1 MNDSNLALIYNTRPT
16 QTEVPDTLKERED
29 LRQLVIDY
37 IQNNKLCAPLG
48 LNELKH
54 HATELL
60 KLNGWSPQ
68 YVDFAAVLINNA
80 LWRETVAAIPYNK
93 RLLLMPQC
101 LRSAEKCRAPIDE
114 IGLLCEHCGSCI
126 IHDFKRQAED
136 LGYAVLIAEG
146 SPIVMTLIET
156 GQIEAVVG
164 VSCLS
169 TLEKVF
175 PYMEAGAVPGVAI
188 PLLHDGCKNTAIDTE
203 WLWEAVYEISD
214 NPSIPRLDLKK
225 ERERVDAWFTQEALE
240 SLIETEGTQT
250 EAIAMEWM
258 ALDGKRWRPFLTA
271 CTVSA
276 LTTDTKIPVQ
286 NIQRIAVAVECFHKA
301 SLIHDDIEDGDEI
314 RYGQETLH
322 AKYGIPV
329 ALNTG
334 DLLIG
339 WGYQLLSELDVHADL
354 IAALINS
361 ASHAH
366 RIMCLGQGEEL
377 VWSKNPRCLS
387 SDQVLDIFR
396 KKTSPAFD
404 VALSLGAMLSGA
416 NDSELECLH
425 QYSEAMGLAYQIRD
439 DLEDYLVPGEDQ
451 HRLLERPSII
461 MALATEQAHGQS
473 RHLLMRAWQEPD
485 VRETE
490 FDVIMAL
497 FKDLEIDKNAHVL
510 MTQTKTRAIDTLTH
524 LQNTALKGLLRRVIS
539 KIFGDFDL
547 MGCCNDS
554 QTRHDSDPDQGS
566 TAAE

>member
-1 MNDSNLALIYNTRPT
+1 
-16 QTEVPDTLKERED
+16 
-29 LRQLVIDY
+29 
-37 IQNNKLCAPLG
+37 

-54 HATELL
+54 HATGVL
-60 KLNGWSPQ
+60 KQHKWSTQ
-68 YVDFAAVLINNA
+68 YADFAAVLINNA

-101 LRSAEKCRAPIDE
+101 LRSQEKCRAQIDE

-164 VSCLS
+164 VSCLA

-175 PYMEAGAVPGVAI
+175 PYMEAGAVPGIAI
-188 PLLHDGCKNTAIDTE
+188 PLLYDGCKNTAIDTD

-225 ERERVDAWFTQEALE
+225 ERERVDAWFNREELK
-240 SLIETEGTQT
+240 SLLKTEGTQT
-250 EAIAMEWM
+250 ENIALEWM

-271 CTVSA
+271 CTVSS
-276 LTTDTKIPVQ
+276 LTPDNKIPEH
-286 NIQRIAVAVECFHKA
+286 NIRRMAVAVECFHKA
-301 SLIHDDIEDGDEI
+301 SLIHDDIEDGDNI

-329 ALNTG
+329 ALNAG

-339 WGYQLLSELDVHADL
+339 WGYQLLSELDVPAEL
-354 IAALINS
+354 RSSLINS
-361 ASHAH
+361 AAHAH
-366 RIMCLGQGEEL
+366 RTMCLGQGEEL
-377 VWSKNPRCLS
+377 VWSENPRCLTP
-387 SDQVLDIFR
+387 DQVLAIFKR
-396 KKTSPAFD
+396 KTSPAFD
-404 VALSLGAMLSGA
+404 VALTLGAMLAGA
-416 NDSELECLH
+416 KDSELECLH
-425 QYSEAMGLAYQIRD
+425 RYSEAMGIAYQIRD
-439 DLEDYLVPGEDQ
+439 DLEDYLVPGEDR

-473 RHLLMRAWQEPD
+473 RHLLQRSWQEPE
-485 VRETE
+485 VRENE
-490 FDVIMAL
+490 FDRIMDT
-497 FKDLEIDKNAHVL
+497 FKDLKIDQNTRDL
-510 MTQTKTRAIDTLTH
+510 MGQIKTRAIDTLTQ
-524 LQNTALKGLLRRVIS
+524 LQNPALKGLLRRVIS

-554 QTRHDSDPDQGS
+554 PARHDSDPDQGPA
-566 TAAE
+566 AAE